1 MIRQRINKLC
11 TKQVFLNGNKAIML
25 MNGDVIM
32 YRKNLVFDKKC
43 NFECLMAESKVDGN
57 MYLIANEMEPSF
69 SSTIFTLN
77 RSEKDVQRGYLSR
90 IQAFNGSKRTI
101 KHLEQE
107 LKASWVNLK
116 ISGPTKAWRFSEKGT
131 ESCPAR
137 LKEVKV
143 SPADEFEYFKIY
155 LLQVIALQ
163 YHAK

>member
-107 LKASWVNLK
+107 L
-116 ISGPTKAWRFSEKGT
+116 SGPTKAWRFSEKGT